1 MIKYELQPRMFVGHM
16 TGMLELMGPYHEVE
30 GQVVLLNRGEGR
42 VHLWD
47 GKRNGDKKEQALP

>member
-1 MIKYELQPRMFVGHM
+1 MFVGYM
-16 TGMLELMGPYHEVE
+16 AGVLELMRAHHEVE

-47 GKRNGDKKEQALP
+47 RRRKRYGNKKEQALP